1 MARCTLRDNERKF
14 IVAIR
19 EAELTGQGQRHDT
32 DTRETAPHLFTPFTL
47 RGVTARNRIL
57 ISSMCQYSCTDG
69 VATDWHLVHLGSR
82 AVGGAGMVMVEAS
95 AVTPEG
101 RISPQDMGIW
111 NSTQRDALARVA
123 AFISAQGAVPA
134 IQLAH
139 AGRKASTH
147 RPWDDGSGE
156 IPPEQGGWQTVAP
169 SALPFA
175 DTYPS
180 PRELS
185 TDDIAGLVDAFAA
198 AARRSL
204 EAGFTVVEL
213 HGAHGYL
220 MHEFLSPL
228 SNKRADAYGGGF
240 AGRTRFIREVARA
253 VRAVWPERLPLFARL
268 SCTDWV
274 EGGWTLEDSV
284 ALARLLR
291 EDGVDLI
298 DCSSGGNVP
307 RAQIPVAP
315 GYQVQFAETI
325 KREAGI
331 ATAAVGLITAPEQAD
346 AIVHDG
352 QADLIALARADLRD
366 PYWPLA
372 AADALGAD
380 APWPVQYERAKPAK
394 P

>member
-1 MARCTLRDNERKF
+1 M
-14 IVAIR
+14 AIR
-19 EAELTGQGQRHDT
+19 EAELTGQGRQHDT
-32 DTRETAPHLFTPFTL
+32 NTRETAPHLFTPFTL

-57 ISSMCQYSCTDG
+57 ISPMCQYSCTDG

-82 AVGGAGMVMVEAS
+82 AVGGAGTVMVEAS
-95 AVTPEG
+95 AVAPEG
-101 RISPQDMGIW
+101 RISPEDMGIW
-111 NSTQRDALARVA
+111 NSTQRDALARIA
-123 AFISAQGAVPA
+123 AFIAAQGAVPA

-139 AGRKASTH
+139 AGRKASTY
-147 RPWDDGSGE
+147 RPWAGRSGE
-156 IPPEQGGWQTVAP
+156 VSPAQGGWRTVAP

-175 DTYPS
+175 DDYPT

-185 TDDIAGLVDAFAA
+185 TDGIAALVDAFAA

-204 EAGFTVVEL
+204 EAGFTVAEL

-228 SNKRADAYGGGF
+228 SNKRTDAYGGDF
-240 AGRTRFIREVARA
+240 TGRTRFMREVARA

-274 EGGWTLEDSV
+274 EGGWTLEDSI

-307 RAQIPVAP
+307 RAQIPVGP

-325 KREAGI
+325 KRETGI
-331 ATAAVGLITAPEQAD
+331 ATAAVGLITEPEQAD
-346 AIVHDG
+346 AIVYNE
-352 QADLIALARADLRD
+352 QADLIALARAELRD
-366 PYWPLA
+366 PYWALNA
-372 AADALGAD
+372 AGALGAD
-380 APWPVQYERAKPAK
+380 VPWPLQYERAKPAAS
-394 P
+394 

>member
-57 ISSMCQYSCTDG
+57 ISPMCQYSCTDG

-291 EDGVDLI
+291 EDSVDLI

>member
-1 MARCTLRDNERKF
+1 M
-14 IVAIR
+14 AIR
-19 EAELTGQGQRHDT
+19 EAELTGQGRRHDT

-57 ISSMCQYSCTDG
+57 ISPMCQYSCTDG

-82 AVGGAGMVMVEAS
+82 AVGGAGTVMVEAS

-101 RISPQDMGIW
+101 RISPEDMGIW
-111 NSTQRDALARVA
+111 NDTQRDALARIA
-123 AFISAQGAVPA
+123 AFIAAQGAVPA

-139 AGRKASTH
+139 AGRKASTY
-147 RPWDDGSGE
+147 RPWAESSGE
-156 IPPEQGGWQTVAP
+156 VSPDQGGWRTVAP

-175 DTYPS
+175 DNYPT

-185 TDDIAGLVDAFAA
+185 TDDIAALVDAFAA

-204 EAGFTVVEL
+204 EAGFMVAEL

-228 SNKRADAYGGGF
+228 SNKRVDAYGGDF
-240 AGRTRFIREVARA
+240 TGRTRFIREVARA

-307 RAQIPVAP
+307 RAQIPVGP

-325 KREAGI
+325 KRETGI
-331 ATAAVGLITAPEQAD
+331 ATAAVGLITEPEQAD

-352 QADLIALARADLRD
+352 QADLIALARAELRD
-366 PYWPLA
+366 PYWALN

>member
-1 MARCTLRDNERKF
+1 MHRNNERKS

-19 EAELTGQGQRHDT
+19 EAELTGQGRQHDT
-32 DTRETAPHLFTPFTL
+32 NTRETAPHLFTPFTL

-57 ISSMCQYSCTDG
+57 ISPMCQYSCTDG

-82 AVGGAGMVMVEAS
+82 AVGGAGTVMVEAS
-95 AVTPEG
+95 AVAPEG
-101 RISPQDMGIW
+101 RISPEDMGIW
-111 NSTQRDALARVA
+111 NDTQRDALARIA
-123 AFISAQGAVPA
+123 AFIAAQGAVPA

-139 AGRKASTH
+139 AGRKASTY
-147 RPWDDGSGE
+147 RPWAGSSGE
-156 IPPEQGGWQTVAP
+156 VSPAQGGWRTVAP

-175 DTYPS
+175 DDYPT

-185 TDDIAGLVDAFAA
+185 TDDIAALVDAFAA

-204 EAGFTVVEL
+204 EAGFTVAEL

-228 SNKRADAYGGGF
+228 SNKRTDAYGGDF
-240 AGRTRFIREVARA
+240 TGRTRFIREVARA

-268 SCTDWV
+268 SCADWV
-274 EGGWTLEDSV
+274 EGGWTLEDSI
-284 ALARLLR
+284 ALACLLR

-307 RAQIPVAP
+307 RAQIPVGP

-325 KREAGI
+325 KRETGI
-331 ATAAVGLITAPEQAD
+331 ATAAVGLITEPEQAD
-346 AIVHDG
+346 AIVYNE
-352 QADLIALARADLRD
+352 QADLIALARAELRD
-366 PYWPLA
+366 PYWALNA
-372 AADALGAD
+372 AGALGAD
-380 APWPVQYERAKPAK
+380 VPWPLQYERAKPATS
-394 P
+394 